1 MYYVYMLQ
9 SIPVPD
15 RHYVGL
21 TEDLKQRFKQHNG
34 GESTHTNKFVPWALL
49 GYIAF
54 SDKDKAQAFEAY
66 LKTASGR
73 AFAKKHF

>member
-54 SDKDKAQAFEAY
+54 SDKDKAQAFEGY